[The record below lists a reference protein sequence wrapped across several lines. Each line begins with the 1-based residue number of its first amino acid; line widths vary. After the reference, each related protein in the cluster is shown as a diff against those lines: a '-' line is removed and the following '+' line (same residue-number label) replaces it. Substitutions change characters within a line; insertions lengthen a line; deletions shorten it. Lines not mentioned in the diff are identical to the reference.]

1 MGHGSKPAAPSRGS
15 EALND
20 PTTKGQKE
28 CLLQAPPPQEFWS
41 AHCPQDTT
49 LPNEGIISGLLSSAS
64 FPSLLQWSLLCPQA
78 PVNSLFHSAVALARV
93 LSPQAP
99 VHSTERGCW
108 VFPYSPWYPGPSHP
122 PSACPG
128 TPHWVSLSP
137 FTSFPINTGPGSQ
150 PPAQPL
156 GGNGPESMAKG

>member
-15 EALND
+15 GALND
-20 PTTKGQKE
+20 PTIKVQKE
-28 CLLQAPPPQEFWS
+28 GLLQASPPQEFWS

-49 LPNEGIISGLLSSAS
+49 LPNEGILSGSLSSAS
-64 FPSLLQWSLLCPQA
+64 FPPLLQWPLLCPQA
-78 PVNSLFHSAVALARV
+78 PVNSLFHSAVTAARV

-99 VHSTERGCW
+99 THSTERGCW
-108 VFPYSPWYPGPSHP
+108 EFPYSRHSEPSYP

-128 TPHWVSLSP
+128 TPHRVSLSP
-137 FTSFPINTGPGSQ
+137 FTSFPINTRPGSQ

-156 GGNGPESMAKG
+156 RGNGPESMAKG